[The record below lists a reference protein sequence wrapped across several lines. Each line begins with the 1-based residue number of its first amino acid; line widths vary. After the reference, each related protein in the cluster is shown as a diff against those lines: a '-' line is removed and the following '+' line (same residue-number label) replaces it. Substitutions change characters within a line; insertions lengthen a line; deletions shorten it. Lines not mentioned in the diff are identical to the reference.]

1 MKRFAD
7 KTVLVTGAVRN
18 TGRAIAEAFAA
29 EGAALVLN
37 SRNADDVK
45 RVAAEIRNAHGARVI
60 EAPAD
65 VADHEAV
72 CAMFDAIGRQ
82 VASLDALVN
91 NAILQGCGHTFTDTP
106 PDLLQSVFAVN
117 VFGSFYCAQQAARMM
132 KEHGGAIVNVGS
144 NVAFRAIRQ
153 RAAYVAS
160 KGAIDAL
167 TRALAVE
174 LGPDGIRVNSVAAG
188 YIRTDRWEGLTDVA
202 DRRRANVPLGCES
215 IGRQIAEAVMFL
227 ASDAASST
235 TGACLTVDGGI
246 TAQLLPMDCDA

>member
-1 MKRFAD
+1 MKRFED
-7 KTVLVTGAVRN
+7 KAVLVTGAVRN

-29 EGAALVLN
+29 EGATLILN
-37 SRNADDVK
+37 SRNGDDVQ
-45 RVAAEIRNAHGARVI
+45 RVAGEIRDAYETPVI

-65 VADHEAV
+65 VSDQEAV
-72 CAMFDAIGRQ
+72 SAMFDAIRTQ
-82 VASLDALVN
+82 VASLDILVN
-91 NAILQGCGHTFTDTP
+91 NAILQGCGYGFRDTP
-106 PDLLQSVFAVN
+106 GELLTSVFAVN

-132 KEHGGAIVNVGS
+132 EARGGAIVNVGS
-144 NVAFRAIRQ
+144 NVAFRAIRK
-153 RAAYVAS
+153 RSAYVAS

-202 DRRRANVPLGCES
+202 KRRRANVPLGCES
-215 IGRQIAEAVMFL
+215 TGEQIAEAVMFL

-246 TAQLLPMDCDA
+246 TAQLLPLDCDG